1 MATLSDISVSLVE
14 GNKDTYHNEFIPAL
28 AKTLKPDS
36 TQADGEYLQEC
47 PDFDIKDALAVS
59 GRHPGLLVELDV
71 KGEYEED
78 SCRVRLRGEDFETV
92 EKEYPPFTSLLST
105 KESLLADSTFPLNID
120 LQKADLRAL
129 DLLRRHLSK
138 PITVNDD
145 LPGTEIDMTFRAE
158 RFLYG
163 TITLL
168 LKEIHKVDG
177 KIVFNGIDQATG
189 NPDSAKEESVVPG
202 QAVWAVNRLH
212 QENYI

>member
-1 MATLSDISVSLVE
+1 MSQFSDIQLTLVQ
-14 GNKDTYHNEFIPAL
+14 GQRDAYQKL
-28 AKTLKPDS
+28 
-36 TQADGEYLQEC
+36 LQ
-47 PDFDIKDALAVS
+47 DIKSVYPVLTSTEEEYIRQYNNFSPIDFVPFTS
-59 GRHPGLLVELDV
+59 KYPGLLVEMDV
-71 KGEYEED
+71 KCEYED
-78 SCRVRLRGEDFETV
+78 ASCRVRFRGKDFETV

-120 LQKADLRAL
+120 LQKADQRAL
-129 DLLRRHLSK
+129 DFLRRHLSK

-163 TITLL
+163 TMTLL
-168 LKEIHKVDG
+168 LKEINKVDG

-189 NPDSAKEESVVPG
+189 NPDSAKEDSVVPG

-212 QENYI
+212 QENYM